1 QQLRCALGV
10 VPGREP
16 VGSSELLRQNVHRS
30 HRADDRALQRSA
42 PDIRQREGCPQYR
55 VELESR
61 RSLASL
67 TPRLKE
73 FGVSANFTFVD
84 SNIEIRPEDATIIT
98 SQSRP
103 LLGQSRYIANGVLQW
118 TRPKWHSDAKFFAN
132 YVSRRVSDVGTFRLP
147 DIYQEGNTFL
157 DFVYQYALGE
167 KGKWGIRFEAENL
180 LDNDYRWT
188 QASFVQRDFRLGRNF
203 QIGMSYTF
211 F

>member
-1 QQLRCALGV
+1 M
-10 VPGREP
+10 
-16 VGSSELLRQNVHRS
+16 
-30 HRADDRALQRSA
+30 
-42 PDIRQREGCPQYR
+42 
-55 VELESR
+55 
-61 RSLASL
+61 
-67 TPRLKE
+67 
-73 FGVSANFTFVD
+73 
-84 SNIEIRPEDATIIT
+84 
-98 SQSRP
+98 
-103 LLGQSRYIANGVLQW
+103 LQW
-118 TRPKWHSDAKFFAN
+118 TRPKWHSDARFFAN

-180 LDNDYRWT
+180 LDNNYRWT